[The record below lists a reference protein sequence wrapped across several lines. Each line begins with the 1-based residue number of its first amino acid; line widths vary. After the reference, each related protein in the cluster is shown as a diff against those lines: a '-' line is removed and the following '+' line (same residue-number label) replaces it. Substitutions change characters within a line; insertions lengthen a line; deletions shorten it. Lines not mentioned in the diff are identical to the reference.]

1 MTREVYNM
9 LSKVLDSL
17 EKELEEMKSMKASEE
32 QPQEASNSTIRIKID
47 MNISIEE

>member
-17 EKELEEMKSMKASEE
+17 EEELAEMKSMKASEE
-32 QPQEASNSTIRIKID
+32 QPQETSNSTARIRIDI
-47 MNISIEE
+47 NISVE